1 MTAPNSFNTGRD
13 GYQLTIISA
22 TLGKITFNG
31 ITSFETKPTV
41 VKLKSVALDGRIR
54 HRTIPDGHTGTIEL
68 DRQDAS
74 FDTYFAGVE
83 ANFFAGLPPDA
94 IFITHTIQ
102 ELDGS
107 TSQWQYTDIALTPED
122 AGTWK
127 GQDKVTEK
135 MTFEAGRKIQ
145 LS

>member
-94 IFITHTIQ
+94 IFITHTIRRLDESVAVHRHCTDTRRRRDVEGARQ
-102 ELDGS
+102 GDREDDVRSWPQNSTEL
-107 TSQWQYTDIALTPED
+107 I
-122 AGTWK
+122 K
-127 GQDKVTEK
+127 
-135 MTFEAGRKIQ
+135 
-145 LS
+145 

>member
-54 HRTIPDGHTGTIEL
+54 HRTIVRTLLSIPILPVSKPIFLPDYRRMQSLSPIPSKSSTA
-68 DRQDAS
+68 RRVS
-74 FDTYFAGVE
+74 
-83 ANFFAGLPPDA
+83 
-94 IFITHTIQ
+94 
-102 ELDGS
+102 GS
-107 TSQWQYTDIALTPED
+107 TQTLH
-122 AGTWK
+122 
-127 GQDKVTEK
+127 
-135 MTFEAGRKIQ
+135 
-145 LS
+145 